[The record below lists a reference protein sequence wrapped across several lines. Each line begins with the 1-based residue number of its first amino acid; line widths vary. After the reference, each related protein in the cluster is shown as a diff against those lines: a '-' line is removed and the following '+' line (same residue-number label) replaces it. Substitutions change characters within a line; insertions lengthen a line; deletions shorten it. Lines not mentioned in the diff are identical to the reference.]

1 MSDLPLRGLRLRLS
15 GPGRGR
21 PQAIVSEPLFRK
33 PKTLVLGWLLAA
45 CALQAPV
52 PSALAAASAPRT
64 ADFIVAVVNQEL
76 VTAVEVEQ
84 RLARIR
90 AEAARA
96 GQRLPPENQL
106 RQQVLEALIDERVI
120 LSHARDTGARVDE
133 AELDRAVASVAAQN
147 QITPA
152 QLRDRLRQDGVDM
165 PRFRANL
172 RDQIMIERV
181 REREL
186 QQRIRVSDADIDAFV
201 EKQRREMGGQSELN
215 IAQILVP
222 VPEGA
227 PAAEVE
233 KLRAQAEQALQR
245 VLGGEDFAAVARQ
258 VSQDENRERG
268 GEIGLRPAQRLPD
281 VFVERVRGLQP
292 GQVAPQLLRTG
303 AGFHVLKLQD
313 KRDSATLRVT
323 QTRARHILLRPSAQL
338 SADVAKQRLA
348 EYRRQIESGKAR
360 FEEVARA
367 QSQDGSAAQG
377 GDLGWTSPGSF
388 VPEFE
393 QAMNALQPM
402 GLSEPVV
409 SRFGVHLIQVLE
421 RREVAVEP
429 KQLRELARDALREQ
443 RFDQAYADWV
453 RELRSRAYVEMRE
466 NPR

>member
-1 MSDLPLRGLRLRLS
+1 
-15 GPGRGR
+15 
-21 PQAIVSEPLFRK
+21 LFRK
-33 PKTLVLGWLLAA
+33 PKTFVLGWLLAA
-45 CALQAPV
+45 CALQAPAQ
-52 PSALAAASAPRT
+52 SAPAPRT

-76 VTAVEVEQ
+76 VTAVEIEQ

-96 GQRLPPENQL
+96 GQKLPPDAQL
-106 RQQVLEALIDERVI
+106 RQQVLDALIDERVI
-120 LSHARDTGARVDE
+120 LSYARDTGARVDE

-152 QLRDRLRQDGVDM
+152 QLRDRLRQDGIDM
-165 PRFRANL
+165 QRFRANL

-186 QQRIRVSDADIDAFV
+186 QQRIKVSDADIDAFI
-201 EKQRREMGGQSELN
+201 EKQRREMGGQSEYN

-222 VPEGA
+222 VPDGA
-227 PAAEVE
+227 PAAEVDQ
-233 KLRAQAEQALQR
+233 LRAQAEQALQR

-258 VSQDENRERG
+258 VSKDDNRERG
-268 GEIGLRPAQRLPD
+268 GEIGMRPAQRLPD

-292 GQVAPQLLRTG
+292 GQVMPQLLRTG

-313 KRDSATLRVT
+313 KRDSAVLRVT
-323 QTRARHILLRPSAQL
+323 QTHARHILLRPSPQL
-338 SADVAKQRLA
+338 SAEVAKQRLA

-360 FEEVARA
+360 FEDVARA

-429 KQLRELARDALREQ
+429 KQLRELARDTLREQ

-466 NPR
+466 SPR

>member
-1 MSDLPLRGLRLRLS
+1 M
-15 GPGRGR
+15 
-21 PQAIVSEPLFRK
+21 FRK

-76 VTAVEVEQ
+76 VTAVEIEQ

-96 GQRLPPENQL
+96 GQRLPPEDQL

-120 LSHARDTGARVDE
+120 LSHARDNGARVDE

-152 QLRDRLRQDGVDM
+152 QLRDRLRQDGIDM
-165 PRFRANL
+165 QRFRANL

-186 QQRIRVSDADIDAFV
+186 QQRIRISDADIDAFI
-201 EKQRREMGGQSELN
+201 EKQRREMGGQSEIN

-222 VPEGA
+222 VPDGA

-258 VSQDENRERG
+258 VSKDDNRERG
-268 GEIGLRPAQRLPD
+268 GEIGMRPAQRLPD

-323 QTRARHILLRPSAQL
+323 QTHARHILLRPSAQL

-348 EYRRQIESGKAR
+348 EYRRQIEGGKAR
-360 FEEVARA
+360 FEDVARA

-402 GLSEPVV
+402 GLSEPLV

>member
-1 MSDLPLRGLRLRLS
+1 MSETPSRGLPPHLS

-21 PQAIVSEPLFRK
+21 PQAFVSDPLFRK
-33 PKTLVLGWLLAA
+33 PKTFVLGWLLAA
-45 CALQAPV
+45 CALQVPAQSAPV
-52 PSALAAASAPRT
+52 PRT

-76 VTAVEVEQ
+76 VTAVEIEQ

-96 GQRLPPENQL
+96 GQKLPPDAQL
-106 RQQVLEALIDERVI
+106 RQQVLDALIDERVI
-120 LSHARDTGARVDE
+120 LSYARDTGARVDE

-152 QLRDRLRQDGVDM
+152 QLRERLRQDGIDLQ
-165 PRFRANL
+165 RFRANL

-186 QQRIRVSDADIDAFV
+186 QQRIKVSDADIDAFI
-201 EKQRREMGGQSELN
+201 EKQRREAGGQSEYNL
-215 IAQILVP
+215 AQILVP

-227 PAAEVE
+227 SAAEVE

-258 VSQDENRERG
+258 VSQDANREKG
-268 GEIGLRPAQRLPD
+268 GEIGMRPAERLPD
-281 VFVERVRGLQP
+281 VFVERVRSLQP
-292 GQVAPQLLRTG
+292 GQVAPQLLRSG
-303 AGFHVLKLQD
+303 AGFHVLKLLD
-313 KRDSATLRVT
+313 KRDSAALRVT
-323 QTRARHILLRPSAQL
+323 QTHARHILLRPSAQL
-338 SADVAKQRLA
+338 SVEVAKQRLA
-348 EYRRQIESGKAR
+348 DYRRQIESGKQR
-360 FEEVARA
+360 FEDVART

-377 GDLGWTSPGSF
+377 GDLGWTSPGAF

-429 KQLRELARDALREQ
+429 KQLRELARDTLREQ

-466 NPR
+466 SPR